1 MCRIFNLNF
10 CGKNPTVADRIRATV
25 IDRRHTK
32 TATGTD
38 RRNQQGRL
46 VVDWH
51 DCACSLPVMLNKSK
65 VQSPKSKVQSPKSKV
80 IAESKV
86 QGAKSK
92 VICRSMNSYHSAS
105 PLPAGRFPW
114 SNNLGARRSRGGF
127 TLVELLTVIAIIA
140 ILAAMILPALSAAKR
155 AAQKNK
161 AKVEMSAIVQAI
173 EAYDSAYG
181 RFPVSTNAQN
191 QAAANA
197 QNPVNSPD
205 FTYGGTLN
213 WPGGSMQVGTPVNG
227 GNVLSNS
234 EVIAILMDITNYP
247 NNPGQFTVNAN
258 HVKNP
263 LGTQFLNANL
273 VTDPT
278 LGGVGPDLVYRDPW
292 GNPYIITMDLNYDEQ
307 CNDAVYGLQGVSQ
320 SSGQQGYNGLFNNV
334 DSGGT
339 GNHFQFHG
347 KVMVWSA
354 GPDQKVDKTGS
365 VRANAGVNKDNVVSW
380 Q

>member
-1 MCRIFNLNF
+1 MCDIFKLDVY
-10 CGKNPTVADRIRATV
+10 GKRATVNDRCDNPGAAVADR
-25 IDRRHTK
+25 
-32 TATGTD
+32 
-38 RRNQQGRL
+38 RRNNGRT
-46 VVDWH
+46 VTVDWH
-51 DCACSLPVMLNKSK
+51 DCACSVPVMLEMSK
-65 VQSPKSKVQSPKSKV
+65 VQSLGESKVQSSKSKV
-80 IAESKV
+80 T
-86 QGAKSK
+86 
-92 VICRSMNSYHSAS
+92 CRTMSPYLSAS

-114 SNNLGARRSRGGF
+114 SNSLGARRSRGGF

-140 ILAAMILPALSAAKR
+140 ILAAMILPALSAAKT

-191 QAAANA
+191 QAAINS
-197 QNPVNSPD
+197 QSSTLSPD

-213 WPGGSMQVGTPVNG
+213 WTGGSLQVGTPVN

-234 EVIAILMDITNYP
+234 EVISILMDITNFP
-247 NNPGQFTVNAN
+247 SNPGQFTVNAN

-263 LGTQFLNANL
+263 LGTQFLNATR
-273 VTDPT
+273 VSDPT

-292 GNPYIITMDLNYDEQ
+292 GNPYIITIDLNYDEQ
-307 CNDAVYGLQGVSQ
+307 ADDAVYGLKAVSGSAGTAQGL
-320 SSGQQGYNGLFNNV
+320 NGLFNPNLAQ
-334 DSGGT
+334 
-339 GNHFQFHG
+339 NPNQYQFHG

-354 GPDQKVDKTGS
+354 GPDKKADPTIP
-365 VRANAGVNKDNVVSW
+365 ANTGVNKDNVISW